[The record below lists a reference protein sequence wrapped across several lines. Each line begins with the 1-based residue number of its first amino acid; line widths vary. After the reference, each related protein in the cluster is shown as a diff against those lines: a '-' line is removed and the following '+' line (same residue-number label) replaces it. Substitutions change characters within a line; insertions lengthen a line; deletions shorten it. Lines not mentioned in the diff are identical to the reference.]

1 MQDSARTKAD
11 LLNELEELRRR
22 NAELEETN
30 LRLKRAEGQLEEC
43 RKKLHA
49 IADYTNDWEN
59 WVGPDGRL
67 IWVSPAVER
76 ITGYSA
82 EECLS
87 MSDFPLPMVA
97 DAYKEKARAAFAGA
111 MKGTSADRLDFRVRR
126 KNGAMK
132 WVSVSYQPI
141 YDVSGNYLGH
151 RSSIRDITSRK
162 RAEETLQRERDLL
175 QAVMNGARNVHL
187 VYLDRKFNFV
197 RVNEAY
203 AATCGYRPEEMIGK
217 NHFALYPDPENEAIF
232 ARVRDTGEPFEI
244 RDKPFVFPDQPGR
257 GVTYWDWT
265 LTPVKVD
272 GHVEGLVF
280 SLHETTGRK
289 RVEDVILER
298 QKQFDALIKNLK
310 SAVAFID
317 RGGNIS
323 IVNPA
328 FLRLFGLGE
337 NETIRNINDRNWGE
351 WQVYKPDGTLLHLD
365 DHPVRRAA
373 IRGEPVKDEL
383 VGVRSPSGNDLIW
396 TLISAEPI
404 FGPDGAV
411 ESTICTYHDI
421 TELKRAE
428 ESLRQ
433 SEERFHSA
441 FDRAAVPTLLV
452 GPDVRILHC
461 NAAFCDMVGYAETE
475 LFGKSAYE
483 ITHPDDVA
491 DSKAVVGR
499 VVSGEEDS
507 CSLEKRYIRK
517 DNRVVWGI
525 MSTSAVRDEKGQL
538 LYFVTHVQD
547 ITGRKRAE
555 EALRR
560 SRAELDAAL
569 ESMSDAVFISDD
581 KGTFV
586 KFNEAFA
593 KYYRFRSRDEC
604 YKTLAEYRDY
614 IEVYLDDGRLAPLD
628 MWTVPRALR
637 GETVNDAEYMLRRKD
652 TGEQW
657 WGSYNFA
664 PIRDKDGKIV
674 GSVVTGRDITERKRM
689 EEQLRRIHD
698 DLELRIRERTRELE
712 QTYRDLIEEMEQRNR
727 LEEQL
732 RQAHKMEAIGT
743 LAGGIAHDFNNILA
757 AIIGFTEMAIDDVP
771 DRPLVQKNLEK
782 VMTSATRAR
791 ELVKQILAFSQK
803 TSYERVPV
811 ALTPIVKETVQ
822 LLRASIPATIDVTL
836 SATAASDTVIAS
848 PVEVQQVVMNLATN
862 ALLAMEDR
870 RGSLEIAL
878 SDTGFEPDA
887 SALDGT
893 LREYLQIMVRDT
905 GVGMGPEVM
914 KRVFEPFFTTRE
926 VGKGSGMG
934 LAMVYGIVKD
944 LGGTVA
950 VESEPG
956 SGSTFR
962 VFLPKAEAEVAENTD
977 ETRLPRG
984 EERVLFVDDEP
995 MLLEWG
1001 RETLERLGY
1010 TVTAVPDGR
1019 QALEIF
1025 SADPSLFDLVITDE
1039 AMPGMPGSDLC
1050 AELLGIRND
1059 IPIILYTGHSETV
1072 SPEKAREMGAREFL
1086 MKPVKRQELAS
1097 AVRRV
1102 VDGDKGQ

>member
-1 MQDSARTKAD
+1 M
-11 LLNELEELRRR
+11 L
-22 NAELEETN
+22 
-30 LRLKRAEGQLEEC
+30 
-43 RKKLHA
+43 
-49 IADYTNDWEN
+49 
-59 WVGPDGRL
+59 
-67 IWVSPAVER
+67 
-76 ITGYSA
+76 
-82 EECLS
+82 
-87 MSDFPLPMVA
+87 
-97 DAYKEKARAAFAGA
+97 
-111 MKGTSADRLDFRVRR
+111 
-126 KNGAMK
+126 
-132 WVSVSYQPI
+132 
-141 YDVSGNYLGH
+141 
-151 RSSIRDITSRK
+151 DITSRK
-162 RAEETLQRERDLL
+162 RMEEELARRRAEIQSLFDSSNVGLVLFE
-175 QAVMNGARNVHL
+175 ARRPYTVITHNRFYQEL
-187 VYLDRKFNFV
+187 FA
-197 RVNEAY
+197 EP
-203 AATCGYRPEEMIGK
+203 YRTVGMIGR
-217 NHFALYPDPENEAIF
+217 NLYEFAPNVEA
-232 ARVRDTGEPFEI
+232 
-244 RDKPFVFPDQPGR
+244 Q
-257 GVTYWDWT
+257 GV
-265 LTPVKVD
+265 
-272 GHVEGLVF
+272 
-280 SLHETTGRK
+280 
-289 RVEDVILER
+289 
-298 QKQFDALIKNLK
+298 
-310 SAVAFID
+310 
-317 RGGNIS
+317 
-323 IVNPA
+323 
-328 FLRLFGLGE
+328 
-337 NETIRNINDRNWGE
+337 
-351 WQVYKPDGTLLHLD
+351 
-365 DHPVRRAA
+365 
-373 IRGEPVKDEL
+373 
-383 VGVRSPSGNDLIW
+383 
-396 TLISAEPI
+396 
-404 FGPDGAV
+404 
-411 ESTICTYHDI
+411 
-421 TELKRAE
+421 
-428 ESLRQ
+428 
-433 SEERFHSA
+433 
-441 FDRAAVPTLLV
+441 AAVFDEVART
-452 GPDVRILHC
+452 GK
-461 NAAFCDMVGYAETE
+461 AME
-475 LFGKSAYE
+475 LRDFPY
-483 ITHPDDVA
+483 
-491 DSKAVVGR
+491 DSNPPERSWFNWHLSPIIHEGR
-499 VVSGEEDS
+499 VVALA
-507 CSLEKRYIRK
+507 SLSI
-517 DNRVVWGI
+517 D
-525 MSTSAVRDEKGQL
+525 
-538 LYFVTHVQD
+538 VTNQH
-547 ITGRKRAE
+547 
-555 EALRR
+555 
-560 SRAELDAAL
+560 
-569 ESMSDAVFISDD
+569 
-581 KGTFV
+581 
-586 KFNEAFA
+586 
-593 KYYRFRSRDEC
+593 
-604 YKTLAEYRDY
+604 LA
-614 IEVYLDDGRLAPLD
+614 
-628 MWTVPRALR
+628 
-637 GETVNDAEYMLRRKD
+637 
-652 TGEQW
+652 
-657 WGSYNFA
+657 
-664 PIRDKDGKIV
+664 
-674 GSVVTGRDITERKRM
+674 

-698 DLELRIRERTRELE
+698 DLELRIRERTAALLRANE
-712 QTYRDLIEEMEQRNR
+712 DLIEEMEQRNR

-1102 VDGDKGQ
+1102 VDGDKGRA